1 MNQIFAMDTAFRT
14 SLGWYPLEVRCEML
28 RDLGYDATYLT
39 VGKPQAWDEV
49 PALAGVM
56 GRYGLGVTAVYAN
69 LFITDDPASPSDHN
83 KRVLDLCSSLEG
95 CRQLDLCLRVEGVTH
110 RRSDPSLDEQAI
122 GWLERLLERGRE
134 RGIRLSLYPHVNAW
148 LERCSDAV
156 RLCSA
161 MATPSVGI
169 TFPAFHVYALDDDV
183 TQALT
188 ATAPYLTSMNVCGC
202 RRALSDPGGLPT
214 ILPMDEGELDIFALL
229 SVVRSIGFT
238 GPIGIQGYS
247 VGGDVYDRL
256 RRSLRALK
264 DAFGRLEAHPGWGA
278 LQPVPATDA

>member
-39 VGKPQAWDEV
+39 VGKQPAWDEV
-49 PALAGVM
+49 PALAGVRD
-56 GRYGLGVTAVYAN
+56 RYGLDVTAVYAN
-69 LFITDDPASPSDHN
+69 LFVTDDPASPGEHN
-83 KRVLDLCSSLEG
+83 QRVLDLCSSLEG
-95 CRQLDLCLRVEGVTH
+95 CRQLDLCLRAEGGDH
-110 RRSDPSLDEQAI
+110 RPSDPSLDERAI
-122 GWLERLLERGRE
+122 VWLERLLERSRE

-148 LERCSDAV
+148 VERCSDAI

-161 MATPSVGI
+161 MATQSVGI
-169 TFPAFHVYALDDDV
+169 TFPAFHVYALDEDLAQ
-183 TQALT
+183 TLT

-202 RRALSDPGGLPT
+202 RRALAGPRGLPT

-229 SVVRSIGFT
+229 GVVRSIGFT

-256 RRSLRALK
+256 RRSLRALN
-264 DAFGRLEAHPGWGA
+264 DAFSRLEAHPGWSA
-278 LQPVPATDA
+278 LQPVPVT